1 MRVTEGEDSKGNL
14 LTAEEENRE
23 GSETWEAVGTQNT
36 DREKVRWGGVRRGD
50 RGNEGLFRSRMQ
62 GSWVFLGRGRGNGGS
77 TTEVE
82 G

>member
-36 DREKVRWGGVRRGD
+36 DREKSEMGRR
-50 RGNEGLFRSRMQ
+50 
-62 GSWVFLGRGRGNGGS
+62 
-77 TTEVE
+77 
-82 G
+82 